1 MQSRQLKTG
10 CLLEDYNMFG
20 MLGGLGSVI
29 GGIGGFLGQR
39 NKQRAANNAL
49 NAQMAGFNLA
59 SPYLGFGF
67 GQAQN
72 ALQNALGGGLYG
84 GPTLAGLDPAQQQAY
99 SGILNQASNNQGLAN
114 QATTMGS
121 NLMNAGAGFGTNAQ
135 NIFNMANPSQTMQTA
150 NMYANNP
157 FLDDTV
163 NASMR
168 AARRQV
174 FEGDIPSARL
184 QSASTGNPRSTRL
197 AMKEGLI
204 ERGLAEQAGDLR
216 ARLGQQAFNTGLNQ
230 ANADISNALAAN
242 TGLANAFSQGQN
254 TMGFG
259 QQFGFNQADALQR
272 AGQMMQG
279 QNQAE
284 MDDAQKQFYMG
295 QDRPMSLI
303 NQYLAMINGGA
314 IPSTSGVGP
323 TGYMD
328 VFKQNPL
335 MAGFQGGLTG
345 GQMGFCLA
353 RGLGY

>member
-1 MQSRQLKTG
+1 
-10 CLLEDYNMFG
+10 MFG
-20 MLGGLGSVI
+20 MLGGLGSVYWRHWW
-29 GGIGGFLGQR
+29 FLR
-39 NKQRAANNAL
+39 SKKQKKSCNNAL

-59 SPYLGFGF
+59 SPFLGFGF
-67 GQAQN
+67 NQAQN

-135 NIFNMANPSQTMQTA
+135 NIFNMANPTQTMQTA

-174 FEGDIPSARL
+174 FESDIPGARL
-184 QSASTGNPRSTRL
+184 QSASTGNPRSSRL
-197 AMKEGLI
+197 AIKEGLI

-216 ARLGQQAFNTGLNQ
+216 AQLGQQAFNTGLNQ

-323 TGYMD
+323 TGYLD
-328 VFKQNPL
+328 AFNEKSIYVWFSRFWFWWSN
-335 MAGFQGGLTG
+335 GFR
-345 GQMGFCLA
+345 FS
-353 RGLGY
+353 

>member
-1 MQSRQLKTG
+1 MGAGSSYLQAKNQRKTAK
-10 CLLEDYNMFG
+10 D
-20 MLGGLGSVI
+20 
-29 GGIGGFLGQR
+29 
-39 NKQRAANNAL
+39 AL

-59 SPYLGFGF
+59 SPFLGFGYNQ
-67 GQAQN
+67 GQN
-72 ALQNALGGGLYG
+72 ALQNALAGGFFQGDRV
-84 GPTLAGLDPAQQQAY
+84 AGLDPAQQQAY
-99 SGILNQASNNQGLAN
+99 NNIVNQVGSTGGFGT
-114 QATTMGS
+114 QAGNIGA

-135 NIFNMANPSQTMQTA
+135 NILNMANPANTLQTA
-150 NMYANNP
+150 NMYASSNP

-163 NASMR
+163 DASMR
-168 AARRQV
+168 SARRQV
-174 FEGDIPSARL
+174 YEGDIPSARL
-184 QSASTGNPRSTRL
+184 ASAGSGNERSSRL
-197 AMKEGLI
+197 AMKEGIL

-216 ARLGQQAFNTGLNQ
+216 ATLGQQAFNTGLNQ

-279 QNQAE
+279 QTQAE
-284 MDDAQKQFYMG
+284 IDDAQKQFYLG
-295 QDRPMSLI
+295 QDRPMNLI

-328 VFKQNPL
+328 AFKQNPF
-335 MAGFQGGLTG
+335 MAGFQGFGSG
-345 GQMGFCLA
+345 SQMGFGLA